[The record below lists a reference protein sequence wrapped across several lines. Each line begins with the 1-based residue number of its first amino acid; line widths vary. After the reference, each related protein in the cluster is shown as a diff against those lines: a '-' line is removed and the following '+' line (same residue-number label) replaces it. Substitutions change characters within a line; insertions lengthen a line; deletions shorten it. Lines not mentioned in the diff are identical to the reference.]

1 MKQIVHDF
9 ATEITTRR
17 ADEYRAAQTAA
28 EDRAARAR
36 GSYYDGPTTFDVL
49 NKWTFRPYEYQTLTR
64 ANGER
69 FSLSMMVQ
77 DPQETTS
84 TFVVTFFPDTGDW
97 ICFCPS
103 FRKSW
108 GEVVI
113 RAVQMRI
120 EENRRQRTI
129 N

>member
-9 ATEITTRR
+9 ATEIASRR
-17 ADEYRAAQTAA
+17 ADEFQAAQIAA
-28 EDRAARAR
+28 QDKAARVR
-36 GSYYDGPTTFDVL
+36 GSYFDGPTTFEVL
-49 NKWTFRPYEYQTLTR
+49 NNWTFRSYEYQTLTR
-64 ANGER
+64 PNGEPVS
-69 FSLSMMVQ
+69 FSMMVQ

>member
-9 ATEITTRR
+9 AVEIANRR
-17 ADEYRAAQTAA
+17 ADELQAAQIAA
-28 EDRAARAR
+28 QDKAARAR
-36 GSYYDGPTTFDVL
+36 GSYFDGPTTFDVL
-49 NKWTFRPYEYQTLTR
+49 SNWTFQPYEYQTLTK
-64 ANGER
+64 ASGER
-69 FSLSMMVQ
+69 FSFSMMVQ
-77 DPQETTS
+77 NPQETTS

-108 GEVVI
+108 GEVII
-113 RAVQMRI
+113 RAVQMRV
-120 EENRRQRTI
+120 EENRRQRTV